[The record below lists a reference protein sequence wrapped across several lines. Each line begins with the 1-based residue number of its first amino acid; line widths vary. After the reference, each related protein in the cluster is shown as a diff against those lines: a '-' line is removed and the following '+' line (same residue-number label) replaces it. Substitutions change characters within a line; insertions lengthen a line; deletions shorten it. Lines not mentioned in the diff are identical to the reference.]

1 MELIAAHVIFRHGE
15 RTPVATFPTDP
26 MREKDWPVGYG
37 QLTTTG
43 MEQQH
48 RLGKYL
54 RDRYGSILNTTY
66 IANEIYV
73 RSTDYDRAL
82 MSAESNLVGLYPLD
96 NISDD
101 KIPIQPVPIHTVPQD
116 QEFLLS
122 MNTCP
127 RYDQIQTQMSQ
138 TDQFKNLS
146 IYYNIQ
152 IWTNLS
158 HVNMLNTVYVADTV
172 FIERIYN
179 KTPTWVDEAVLKNLS
194 DIRDLFF
201 YLSYSDNDSKRIRG
215 GPLIQDIWINMN
227 DASQGRTYRKFA
239 SAIFL
244 DLLKQ
249 NSTYYVKV
257 EYLNVTDSNQPYSY
271 LLEGCP
277 ALECPLNTFT
287 TIYQPRFPANATVEC
302 TIKVPSNSSS
312 KLI

>member
-116 QEFLLS
+116 QEF
-122 MNTCP
+122 
-127 RYDQIQTQMSQ
+127 
-138 TDQFKNLS
+138 
-146 IYYNIQ
+146 IQ